1 MNETGPAIF
10 TPAKRRRGTG
20 RAMALLL
27 IASVAAELA
36 GCSSIGP
43 GTVSR
48 DRFEYSAAIGDS
60 WHRQAL
66 LNIVKMRY
74 VETPIFVDVG
84 QIVASYTLESG
95 IGAGAEIDPSESND
109 DLAMLSGHASYS
121 DRPTVTYTPLTGSR
135 FVKSLM
141 TPLPPASV
149 LFVIDSGWPADAV
162 MLLSVS
168 SIAGLQNQRSTI
180 GGTTAPDAGF
190 LRAIHLMRRIQ
201 LAGGLTL
208 RIEEDEQRR
217 QTVFLRI
224 PPVRVRAGAAGADA
238 VAAAVANADA
248 DTDAAAAELR
258 RLFGLEPGTDEVR
271 IRFGRAS
278 DGGASVAMTTRSIL
292 QLMSTMA
299 AQIEVPA
306 EHLAEHRVPPGLAE
320 ASIATDATG
329 SPGASDTADAA
340 SDMRVDGA
348 RMITI
353 HCTAERPA
361 DAFAAVQYRQHWFW
375 IDDRDLRSKR
385 VFAFMMMLFTLS
397 ETGER
402 EPLPLITIPTR

>member
-1 MNETGPAIF
+1 MYETEPAIF

-20 RAMALLL
+20 LAMTLLL
-27 IASVAAELA
+27 LAAAAVELA

-109 DLAMLSGHASYS
+109 DLTLLSGHASYS

-149 LFVIDSGWPADAV
+149 LFVIESGWPADAV

-168 SIAGLQNQRSTI
+168 SINGLQNQRSTI

-190 LRAIHLMRRIQ
+190 LRAIHLMRRLQ
-201 LAGGLTL
+201 LAGGLSL
-208 RIEEDEQRR
+208 RIEEDEQRK

-224 PPVRVRAGAAGADA
+224 LPARAGAEDADRD
-238 VAAAVANADA
+238 AAA
-248 DTDAAAAELR
+248 DTAAAAAELR
-258 RLFGLEPGTDEVR
+258 RLLGLAPDANEVR

-278 DGGASVAMTTRSIL
+278 EGGDVVAMTTRSIL

-306 EHLAEHRVPPGLAE
+306 EHLAEHRVPTGLAE
-320 ASIATDATG
+320 ASAAA
-329 SPGASDTADAA
+329 GAAGTPDTADTADPAA
-340 SDMRVDGA
+340 DALTVGA

-353 HCTAERPA
+353 HCTVERPA

-375 IDDRDLRSKR
+375 IDDRDLQSKR

>member
-1 MNETGPAIF
+1 MYETEPAIF

-20 RAMALLL
+20 LAMTLLL
-27 IASVAAELA
+27 LAAAAVELA

-109 DLAMLSGHASYS
+109 DLTLLSGHASYS

-149 LFVIDSGWPADAV
+149 LFVIESGWPADAV

-168 SIAGLQNQRSTI
+168 SINGLQNQRSTI

-190 LRAIHLMRRIQ
+190 LRAIHLMRRLQ
-201 LAGGLTL
+201 LAGGLSL
-208 RIEEDEQRR
+208 RIEEDEQRK

-224 PPVRVRAGAAGADA
+224 LPARAGAEDADRD
-238 VAAAVANADA
+238 AAA
-248 DTDAAAAELR
+248 DTAAAAAELR
-258 RLFGLEPGTDEVR
+258 RLLGLAPDANEVR

-278 DGGASVAMTTRSIL
+278 EGGDVVAMTTRSIL

-306 EHLAEHRVPPGLAE
+306 EHLAEHRVPTGLAE
-320 ASIATDATG
+320 ASAAA
-329 SPGASDTADAA
+329 GAAGTRDTADTADPAA
-340 SDMRVDGA
+340 DALTVGA

-353 HCTAERPA
+353 HCTVERPA

-375 IDDRDLRSKR
+375 IDDRDLQSKR

>member
-1 MNETGPAIF
+1 MHETGPAIF
-10 TPAKRRRGTG
+10 TPATRRRGTG

-27 IASVAAELA
+27 IAAAAVELA

-109 DLAMLSGHASYS
+109 DLALLSGHASYS

-149 LFVIDSGWPADAV
+149 LFVIESGWPADAV

-168 SIAGLQNQRSTI
+168 SINGLQNQRSTI

-201 LAGGLTL
+201 LAGGLSL

-217 QTVFLRI
+217 QTAYLRI
-224 PPVRVRAGAAGADA
+224 LPARAGAGAEDA
-238 VAAAVANADA
+238 DGNAAA
-248 DTDAAAAELR
+248 DTAAAAAELR
-258 RLFGLEPGTDEVR
+258 RLLGLAPDANEVR

-278 DGGASVAMTTRSIL
+278 EGGDVIAMTTRSIL

-306 EHLAEHRVPPGLAE
+306 EHLAEHRVPTGLAE
-320 ASIATDATG
+320 ASAAAGTAGT
-329 SPGASDTADAA
+329 ADTADPAA
-340 SDMRVDGA
+340 DALAVGA

-353 HCTAERPA
+353 HCTVERPA

-375 IDDRDLRSKR
+375 IDDRDLQSKR

>member
-1 MNETGPAIF
+1 MYETEPAIF
-10 TPAKRRRGTG
+10 TPATRRRGTG

-27 IASVAAELA
+27 IAAAAVELA

-149 LFVIDSGWPADAV
+149 LFVIESGWPADAV

-168 SIAGLQNQRSTI
+168 SINGLQNQRSTI

-190 LRAIHLMRRIQ
+190 LRAIHLMRRLQ
-201 LAGGLTL
+201 LAGGLSL
-208 RIEEDEQRR
+208 RIEEDEQRK
-217 QTVFLRI
+217 QTAFLRI
-224 PPVRVRAGAAGADA
+224 LPARAGAEGADRD
-238 VAAAVANADA
+238 AAA
-248 DTDAAAAELR
+248 DTAAAAAELR
-258 RLFGLEPGTDEVR
+258 RLLGLAPDANEVR

-278 DGGASVAMTTRSIL
+278 EGGDVVAMTTRSIL

-306 EHLAEHRVPPGLAE
+306 EHLAEHRVPTGLAE
-320 ASIATDATG
+320 ASAAAGTR
-329 SPGASDTADAA
+329 DTADTADPAA
-340 SDMRVDGA
+340 DALAVGA

-353 HCTAERPA
+353 HCTVERPA

-375 IDDRDLRSKR
+375 IDDRDLQSKR

>member
-1 MNETGPAIF
+1 MYETEPAIF
-10 TPAKRRRGTG
+10 TPATRRRGTG

-27 IASVAAELA
+27 IAAAAVELA

-109 DLAMLSGHASYS
+109 DLTLLSGHASYS

-149 LFVIDSGWPADAV
+149 LFVIESGWPADAV

-168 SIAGLQNQRSTI
+168 SINGLQNQRSTI

-190 LRAIHLMRRIQ
+190 LRAIHLMRRLQ
-201 LAGGLTL
+201 LAGGLSL
-208 RIEEDEQRR
+208 RIEEDEQRK
-217 QTVFLRI
+217 QTAFLRI
-224 PPVRVRAGAAGADA
+224 LPARAGAEGADRD
-238 VAAAVANADA
+238 AAA
-248 DTDAAAAELR
+248 DTAAAAAELR
-258 RLFGLEPGTDEVR
+258 RLLGLAPDANEVR

-278 DGGASVAMTTRSIL
+278 EGGDVVAMTTRSIL

-306 EHLAEHRVPPGLAE
+306 EHLAEHRVPTGLAE
-320 ASIATDATG
+320 ASAAA
-329 SPGASDTADAA
+329 GAAGTRDTADTADPAA
-340 SDMRVDGA
+340 DALAVGA

-375 IDDRDLRSKR
+375 IDDRDLQSKR

>member
-1 MNETGPAIF
+1 MHETGPAIF

-20 RAMALLL
+20 LAMTLLL
-27 IASVAAELA
+27 LAAAAVELA

-109 DLAMLSGHASYS
+109 DLTLLSGHASYS

-149 LFVIDSGWPADAV
+149 LFVIESGWPADAV

-168 SIAGLQNQRSTI
+168 SINGLQNQRSTI

-190 LRAIHLMRRIQ
+190 LRAIHLMRRLQ
-201 LAGGLTL
+201 LAGGLSL
-208 RIEEDEQRR
+208 RIEEDEQRK
-217 QTVFLRI
+217 QTAFLRI
-224 PPVRVRAGAAGADA
+224 LPARAGAEDADRD
-238 VAAAVANADA
+238 AAA
-248 DTDAAAAELR
+248 DTSAAAAELR
-258 RLFGLEPGTDEVR
+258 RLLGLAPDANEVR

-278 DGGASVAMTTRSIL
+278 EGGDVVAMTTRSIL

-306 EHLAEHRVPPGLAE
+306 EHLAEHRVPTGLAE
-320 ASIATDATG
+320 ASAAAGTR
-329 SPGASDTADAA
+329 DTADTADPAA
-340 SDMRVDGA
+340 DALAVGA

-353 HCTAERPA
+353 HCTVERPA

-375 IDDRDLRSKR
+375 IDDRDLQSKR